1 MMLLKTLQQSTRLLH
16 HCCGHS
22 KVTKVTNLV
31 NHVPHVKKTLESL
44 LFRVKVVIM
53 LVRGGGGGE
62 VVGWGRKGRSGGREW
77 RDGLAFGTWD
87 DFFPFSSSGTDGEPQ
102 LPRCLLGG
110 HLEEQGLE
118 STYGAGVHQV
128 LNCFSS
134 IL

>member
-53 LVRGGGGGE
+53 LVRG
-62 VVGWGRKGRSGGREW
+62 RKGRSGGRER